1 MTLTQQLQET
11 FIQTHPLEVAQWLE
25 GLPIEQ
31 TEHLLK
37 NMDSERVASLLLYF
51 LPGRAADIL
60 QRYNFAS
67 SAEILNLLPINRTQ
81 AVLRQLD
88 APIQKN
94 TLEHF
99 SPHVKEFFRRTL
111 HLSEQ
116 CAGNLAD
123 PHVLTLPSDIT
134 VEQAIPRVAQS
145 ANQATY
151 YLYILDREA
160 RLRGV
165 VLMKELLAADPRGI
179 LENIMTPN
187 VKAIPSSTNAHDAIL
202 HPAWA
207 QFDIL
212 PVIDSDRIF
221 MGGLRH
227 RALRSFLQGRPGDPR
242 SGFLSDALLQL
253 WEVYSLSGIGLMTT
267 LGDVLKASRP
277 EFYSPENR
285 SVHEDPTRTQ

>member
-25 GLPIEQ
+25 GLPVEK

-37 NMDSERVASLLLYF
+37 GMDSERVASLLLYF
-51 LPGRAADIL
+51 LPGRTADIL
-60 QRYNFAS
+60 QRYSFES
-67 SAEILNLLPINRTQ
+67 SAEILNLLPINRAQ

-88 APIQKN
+88 GPNQNK
-94 TLEHF
+94 TLDHF
-99 SPHVKEFFRRTL
+99 PPHIKEFFRRTL

-134 VEQAIPRVAQS
+134 VEQAIPRVAES

-151 YLYILDREA
+151 YLYILDRDA
-160 RLRGV
+160 RLCGV

-179 LENIMTPN
+179 LKDIMTSK

-212 PVIDSDRIF
+212 PVIDSDKIF
-221 MGGLRH
+221 IGALRH
-227 RALRSFLQGRPGDPR
+227 RALRSFLQGRPGDPG
-242 SGFLSDALLQL
+242 SAYLSDALLQL

-267 LGDVLKASRP
+267 LGDVLKASSP
-277 EFYSPENR
+277 ESSSPENR
-285 SVHEDPTRTQ
+285 SFHEDPTRTQ